1 MGPPMVYGRIQAY
14 PADCGQLWDLTN
26 TEYGLYG
33 GYGWEQPD
41 LIGLHD
47 LWSAQPRL
55 AASCMIQHSNPL
67 IPLSSH
73 GVPRSGPLQP
83 PRQEAAS
90 TGASMAQRRAA
101 NIRERRRMLSLNE
114 AFDRLRR
121 KVPTF
126 AYEKRLSR
134 IETLRLAIT
143 YIAFMAEL
151 LSGPQEGSDQHLGC
165 RPLAAPCYPCPRRAL
180 QSAALHLN
188 GALAENGD
196 LWVHLWSP
204 LYTYTLYSC

>member
-55 AASCMIQHSNPL
+55 AASCMIQHS
-67 IPLSSH
+67 

-83 PRQEAAS
+83 QPAKKLRRRV
-90 TGASMAQRRAA
+90 ASMAQRRAA

-121 KVPTF
+121 KV
-126 AYEKRLSR
+126 S
-134 IETLRLAIT
+134 TLVQ
-143 YIAFMAEL
+143 L
-151 LSGPQEGSDQHLGC
+151 LGL
-165 RPLAAPCYPCPRRAL
+165 R
-180 QSAALHLN
+180 
-188 GALAENGD
+188 
-196 LWVHLWSP
+196 VIV
-204 LYTYTLYSC
+204 

>member
-14 PADCGQLWDLTN
+14 PSECSQLWDLTN
-26 TEYGLYG
+26 TEYGFYG
-33 GYGWEQPD
+33 GYGWDQPD

-55 AASCMIQHSNPL
+55 ASCMIQHSA
-67 IPLSSH
+67 
-73 GVPRSGPLQP
+73 VPRPGSLQP
-83 PRQEAAS
+83 PPTKKMRRRV
-90 TGASMAQRRAA
+90 ASMAQRRAA

-143 YIAFMAEL
+143 YIAFMGEL
-151 LSGPQEGSDQHLGC
+151 LSGQQEGGEQHLSC
-165 RPLAAPCYPCPRRAL
+165 RPLPTPCYPCPAGVPFSQLR
-180 QSAALHLN
+180 SI
-188 GALAENGD
+188 
-196 LWVHLWSP
+196 
-204 LYTYTLYSC
+204 